1 MTARTLLIRRRAMR
15 ENGATNNT
23 TSATD
28 MVTAEGNIPA
38 SYASSVPPQMTA
50 AAPTGVHHAWPSITA
65 TSDTMQETL
74 EAERLDYSYN
84 LQIKNLFL
92 SRYGAL

>member
-1 MTARTLLIRRRAMR
+1 MR

-28 MVTAEGNIPA
+28 RVTAEGNIPA

-50 AAPTGVHHAWPSITA
+50 AAPTEVHHAWPSITA
-65 TSDTMQETL
+65 TSDTMQDTL
-74 EAERLDYSYN
+74 EAQATNQSTTWRLRTSFSVTMKHFDEFAAN
-84 LQIKNLFL
+84 P
-92 SRYGAL
+92 G